1 MNCSSLIIILGI
13 SASVISFP
21 ALAYAMDWRDCAP
34 ITEDSA
40 RLACYDKLAQ
50 AKTPPPAAGTNPAD
64 LSAQHKN
71 ETPAR
76 APEAEA
82 LNTRI
87 EQEKQGDSNAFLI
100 RAYKPNYFLP
110 VTYTTN
116 SLDNPVYD
124 FKPQQMESKF
134 QLSIQFNWW
143 DHPFGT
149 NSRFYFAYTQLSLW
163 QTYNNTESSP
173 FRETNYEP
181 EVGLDVSINRDLMGL
196 DFRKVRASFI
206 HQSNGQGGLR
216 SRSWNRLALQTN
228 FGRGN
233 FAGALRGWYRIPE
246 SRSTDDNPDIT
257 DYLGYGDLVLA
268 YKFSTGTLSA
278 TLRNNL
284 KSNNRGAIELDY
296 SFPLNKHIKGY
307 VQYFNGYGESLID
320 YNRPINRIGIGIA
333 LTDWL

>member
-1 MNCSSLIIILGI
+1 MKRAFWILT
-13 SASVISFP
+13 SAVFLSPS
-21 ALAYAMDWRDCAP
+21 AHASDWQECAS
-34 ITEDSA
+34 ITGDSA
-40 RLACYDKLAQ
+40 RLACYDKLAKVEPTHAVSSDRVQNPVAPDDTSSAPVPQ
-50 AKTPPPAAGTNPAD
+50 AK
-64 LSAQHKN
+64 
-71 ETPAR
+71 
-76 APEAEA
+76 A
-82 LNTRI
+82 LNKRI
-87 EQEKQGDSNAFLI
+87 DQEKQANSNAFLM

-116 SLDNPVYD
+116 RLDNPVYD
-124 FKPQQMESKF
+124 FKPQQIESKF
-134 QLSIQFNWW
+134 QLSFQFNWW

-149 NSRFYFAYTQLSLW
+149 DSRFYFAYTQLSLW
-163 QTYNNTESSP
+163 QTYNTESAP

-181 EVGLDVSINRDLMGL
+181 EAGLDVTINQDLMGL
-196 DFRKVRASFI
+196 NFRKVRASFI

-216 SRSWNRLALQTN
+216 SRSWNRLALQTA

-246 SRSTDDNPDIT
+246 SRATDDNPDIT
-257 DYLGYGDLVLA
+257 DYLGYGDLLLA
-268 YKFSTGTLSA
+268 YKFPKGTLSA

-284 KSNNRGAIELDY
+284 KSNNRGSIEIDY

-320 YNRPINRIGIGIA
+320 YNRSINRIGIGIA

>member
-1 MNCSSLIIILGI
+1 MKRAYWILT
-13 SASVISFP
+13 SAVFLSPS
-21 ALAYAMDWRDCAP
+21 AHASDWQECAS
-34 ITEDSA
+34 ITGDSA
-40 RLACYDKLAQ
+40 RLACYDKLAKVEPTHAVPTDHVQNPVAPDDTSSAPVPQ
-50 AKTPPPAAGTNPAD
+50 AK
-64 LSAQHKN
+64 
-71 ETPAR
+71 
-76 APEAEA
+76 A
-82 LNTRI
+82 LNKRI
-87 EQEKQGDSNAFLI
+87 DQEKQANSNAFLM

-116 SLDNPVYD
+116 RLDNPVYD
-124 FKPQQMESKF
+124 FKPQQIESKF
-134 QLSIQFNWW
+134 QLSFQFNWW

-149 NSRFYFAYTQLSLW
+149 DSRFYFAYTQLSLW
-163 QTYNNTESSP
+163 QTYNTESAP

-181 EVGLDVSINRDLMGL
+181 EAGLDVTINQDLMGL
-196 DFRKVRASFI
+196 NFRKVRASFI

-216 SRSWNRLALQTN
+216 SRSWNRLALQTA

-246 SRSTDDNPDIT
+246 SRATDDNPDIT
-257 DYLGYGDLVLA
+257 DYLGYGDLLLA
-268 YKFSTGTLSA
+268 YKFPTGTLSA

-284 KSNNRGAIELDY
+284 KSNNRGSIEIDY

-320 YNRPINRIGIGIA
+320 YNRSINRIGIGIA